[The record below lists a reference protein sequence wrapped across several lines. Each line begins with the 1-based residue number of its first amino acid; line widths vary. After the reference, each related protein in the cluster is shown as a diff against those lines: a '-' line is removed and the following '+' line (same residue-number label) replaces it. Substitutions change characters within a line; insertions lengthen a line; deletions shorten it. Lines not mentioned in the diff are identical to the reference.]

1 MERQDNMINAQGL
14 AENLRRSTEA
24 KHLQAERSGYIA
36 EILRKR
42 ASQEGYGLFLR
53 NLAPAYDA
61 LEQALR
67 AQTENAVLA
76 PFDWQPLLRH
86 QAMIDDLRAL
96 AGASWQETLEHL
108 PESDAYA
115 GRIEQVS
122 AEAPH
127 RLLGHAYVRYI
138 GDLSGG
144 QIVKTILLASPGL
157 SADMLTFY
165 DFDDIPDAERFKEQ
179 FREKLDLVGKDGP
192 ISDEIVDEA
201 ITAFQLNIDLSLAV
215 QQVMQRSG
223 R

>member
-1 MERQDNMINAQGL
+1 MINAQGL
-14 AENLRRSTEA
+14 AEHLRRSTEA

-42 ASQEGYGLFLR
+42 ASKEGYGLFLR

-67 AQTENAVLA
+67 THKGNVVLS
-76 PFDWQPLLRH
+76 PFHWQPLLRH
-86 QAMIDDLRAL
+86 QAMLDDLEAL
-96 AGASWQETLEHL
+96 AGVSWQETFERL

-115 GRIEQVS
+115 ERIEQVS

-144 QIVKTILLASPGL
+144 QIVKTILSASPGL

-165 DFDDIPDAERFKEQ
+165 DFEDIPDAERFKEH
-179 FREKLDLVGKDGP
+179 FREKLDQIGDEV
-192 ISDEIVDEA
+192 SATDEIVDEA
-201 ITAFQLNIDLSLAV
+201 IVAFQHNIDLSLAV

-223 R
+223 A